1 MDLISAQSS
10 NAVIYVEN
18 IYEGNLNRDSVDAVN
33 IISQTNWLRI
43 WMQYLNPSLNEP
55 LGYELSLRLT
65 SDSQIRLLNS
75 QYRGI
80 DKPTDV
86 LAFAATESTI
96 ALPADLDE
104 PLYLGDIIVS
114 LDTAWRQAK
123 EQNHSLITE
132 LAWLTSHG
140 LLHLLGWDHPDDLAL
155 REMLE
160 QQARLIELLE
170 L

>member
-140 LLHLLGWDHPDDLAL
+140 LLHLLGWDHPDDLTL
-155 REMLE
+155 KEMLE

>member
-33 IISQTNWLRI
+33 IISRTNWLRI

-55 LGYELSLRLT
+55 LGYELGLRLT

-140 LLHLLGWDHPDDLAL
+140 LLHLLGWDHPDDLTL
-155 REMLE
+155 KEMLE

>member
-33 IISQTNWLRI
+33 IISRTNWLRI

-140 LLHLLGWDHPDDLAL
+140 LLHLLGWDHPDDLTL
-155 REMLE
+155 KEMLE